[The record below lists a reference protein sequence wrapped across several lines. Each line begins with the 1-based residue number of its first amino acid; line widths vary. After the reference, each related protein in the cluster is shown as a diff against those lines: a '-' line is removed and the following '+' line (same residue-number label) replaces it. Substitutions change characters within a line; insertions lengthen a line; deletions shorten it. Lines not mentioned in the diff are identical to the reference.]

1 MTEGGPASVTL
12 DFLNK
17 IRRWNVTNNCL
28 YVNLMSVVFKERTRA
43 RGLLLFI
50 GEQLAASKNALCGNN
65 ISRDAALC
73 TMELAC

>member
-1 MTEGGPASVTL
+1 
-12 DFLNK
+12 
-17 IRRWNVTNNCL
+17 
-28 YVNLMSVVFKERTRA
+28 MSVVFKEQMRT

-50 GEQLAASKNALCGNN
+50 GDQLAASKNAVCGNN

>member
-12 DFLNK
+12 YFLNR
-17 IRRWNVTNNCL
+17 IRRWKVTNTCL
-28 YVNLMSVVFKERTRA
+28 NISLMSVVFKERPRA
-43 RGLLLFI
+43 RRLLLFI